1 MSFKL
6 DQNSIKAFLGRLSEN
21 VIQKSLTVAHKW
33 VISYLL
39 IAHKWVISYLL
50 IAHKWVIS
58 YLLIAHKW
66 VMSYKW
72 DLFQIHFQNSLGT
85 RVCFTCFTLEP
96 WSLLSISESLP
107 EIGKS
112 RALAK
117 RFVPSLPLQWAKTL
131 SPIHEPSNQALR
143 VRTRACCNTHK
154 NRTWLDQQI
163 R

>member
-50 IAHKWVIS
+50 IAHKWV
-58 YLLIAHKW
+58 
-66 VMSYKW
+66 MSYKW

-85 RVCFTCFTLEP
+85 RVCFTCFTFEP

-117 RFVPSLPLQWAKTL
+117 RFVSSLPLQWTKTP
-131 SPIHEPSNQALR
+131 SSIHEPSNQALPR
-143 VRTRACCNTHK
+143 PNAGLLQHTQNET
-154 NRTWLDQQI
+154 
-163 R
+163 